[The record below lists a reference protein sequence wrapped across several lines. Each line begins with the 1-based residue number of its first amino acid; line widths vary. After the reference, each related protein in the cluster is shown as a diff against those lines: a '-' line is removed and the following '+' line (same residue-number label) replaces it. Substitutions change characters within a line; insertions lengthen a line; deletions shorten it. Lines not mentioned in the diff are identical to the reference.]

1 MRRFILIVLLFVAP
15 HSFAF
20 APDAPDQRAI
30 DAFLKTQDE
39 KTDPVLNAQ
48 ISELMQAGYKER
60 GSTSAVLLREVCGF
74 AGCDVTY
81 LVTSVYSMPEVNR
94 QSTIVAAIVGAHGSE
109 VRVGRILARAEIESL
124 VHPK

>member
-20 APDAPDQRAI
+20 APDAPVQNPV

-60 GSTSAVLLREVCGF
+60 GTTGAVPLRGVCGV
-74 AGCDVTY
+74 AGCDSIY
-81 LVTSVYSMPEVNR
+81 LVTTVYSTREANT

-109 VRVGRILARAEIESL
+109 ARVGRILTRAEIESL